1 MNAEKHVQIR
11 QDAEQRYVAMLEQA
25 CRMLADQIIGMG
37 PASIPGGSS
46 DGLFSETWTKNSAP
60 VAAAAA
66 LYQSPPSLDELAIAR
81 VVPPNLIHR
90 SASDDCA
97 TQSCCLLTTS
107 SSPPPP
113 PPPSFIGNRVFANA
127 DGPFSWGETPDL
139 CVLRGASQGL

>member
-1 MNAEKHVQIR
+1 
-11 QDAEQRYVAMLEQA
+11 MLEQA

-37 PASIPGGSS
+37 PASIPGGGGGGSS

-60 VAAAAA
+60 VAADAA

-90 SASDDCA
+90 SASDNCM

-107 SSPPPP
+107 SSPP

-139 CVLRGASQGL
+139 CILRGTSQGL